1 MHKTLSRRSLLQRAS
16 ALASAGSL
24 ASLSGVGGAALWMA
38 QTSAHAAK
46 PAGTAKAQEISW
58 DDLIPAG
65 WDPSAQFSDLIDE
78 GAAGWQDT
86 DPRAQEL
93 YQRLREV
100 WDNAPVVPE
109 MAGKTIRLPGYV
121 VALEETKDGLTE
133 MLLVPNFGACIHTPP
148 PPANQIIHVKLP
160 KPQKGFESLDAVWV
174 TGPLEVAHINS
185 ELGVSGYSMNASAIE
200 KYRE

>member
-1 MHKTLSRRSLLQRAS
+1 MHTTFSRRTLSRRALLQRA
-16 ALASAGSL
+16 AVLASITG
-24 ASLSGVGGAALWMA
+24 LSAALLTAHNPA
-38 QTSAHAAK
+38 QAAK
-46 PAGTAKAQEISW
+46 PAGAAKAQEISW

-65 WDPSAQFSDLIDE
+65 WDPAAQFSDLIDE

-86 DPRAQEL
+86 DPRAQQL

-109 MAGKTIRLPGYV
+109 MAGKNIRLPGYV
-121 VALEETKDGLTE
+121 VSIEETKDGMTE

-148 PPANQIIHVKLP
+148 PPANQIIHVTLP
-160 KPQKGFESLDAVWV
+160 KPEKGFESLDAVWI
-174 TGPLEVAHINS
+174 TGPLEVVHTDS
-185 ELGVSGYSMNASAIE
+185 ELGVSGYSIAATAIE